1 MNTPLTRRHFLRSS
15 SSCIALPFLASLGFR
30 RFASAASLPSR
41 PKRIVFIGFGWGVTY
56 ESWYPNPKQTG
67 VDWSLTEG
75 LKPLERHKS
84 LITLVQNCYHKH
96 SQDGHS
102 GSTFWLTG
110 ANRYGVPGKSFAN
123 TVSVDQVA
131 GEHLG
136 AETRFETL
144 TLSGPGDGHGPGL
157 SLAWNRQGK
166 PIAGHPSPAAA
177 FHALFSNDKTPPDAR
192 RAALRARQS
201 VLDTVLEDARSLS
214 RRLSKDDGEKL
225 AEYFESVRD
234 IETRLGKEDRWIDAP
249 KQQAPAALRQPSE
262 AMNGEAEVRT
272 MYDLMV
278 AALQTDS
285 TRVITYRQPN
295 QRLID
300 GLGIKL
306 DGHSISH
313 YDPKGDRMEASQA
326 RDRGMSTLL
335 AHFID
340 KLKLTKEPDG
350 STLFDHTCVVFG
362 SNLRRA
368 HDLDNCP
375 TLLTGGGAGIKLGQ
389 HLVMSDP
396 KTPLCNVWLTLLD
409 GLGVSAKSFGDSTGT
424 LDTLKA

>member
-1 MNTPLTRRHFLRSS
+1 
-15 SSCIALPFLASLGFR
+15 
-30 RFASAASLPSR
+30 
-41 PKRIVFIGFGWGVTY
+41 
-56 ESWYPNPKQTG
+56 
-67 VDWSLTEG
+67 
-75 LKPLERHKS
+75 
-84 LITLVQNCYHKH
+84 
-96 SQDGHS
+96 
-102 GSTFWLTG
+102 
-110 ANRYGVPGKSFAN
+110 
-123 TVSVDQVA
+123 
-131 GEHLG
+131 
-136 AETRFETL
+136 
-144 TLSGPGDGHGPGL
+144 
-157 SLAWNRQGK
+157 
-166 PIAGHPSPAAA
+166 
-177 FHALFSNDKTPPDAR
+177 
-192 RAALRARQS
+192 

-214 RRLSKDDGEKL
+214 RRLSKEDGEKL

-234 IETRLGKEDRWIDAP
+234 IETRLGKEDRWMDVP
-249 KQQAPAALRQPSE
+249 KQHSPKAMREPSE
-262 AMNGEAEVRT
+262 GMNGEAEVRT

-335 AHFID
+335 AHLID
-340 KLKLTKEPDG
+340 KLKATQEPDG

-375 TLLTGGGAGIKLGQ
+375 TILTGGGAGIKLGQ

-409 GLGVSAKSFGDSTGT
+409 GLGVPAKSFGDSTGI
-424 LDTLKA
+424 LETLKA